1 METATPSKNPLLELT
16 PDDSLTPA
24 AMERAAGALA
34 RDGLLLRHG
43 AGPARRLVLF
53 DGRLG
58 AAQAEMLDRASPAL
72 LLATREPD
80 GEPSAWEVRLLAA
93 LLRGDSL
100 MPAQAVVSRAPL
112 TQVADVGPACEAASA
127 AVLEAGG
134 SRVAAGLVADVAHE
148 LAANALLDAPVDE
161 TGAPKYAHRRGQV
174 QHVAPEDA
182 CLLEWG
188 MEPGRAWLQA
198 VDRFGRLT
206 ASPLV
211 RVLRAWGG
219 KAQVD
224 ASGGGAGLGLRRIL
238 EHSDAVAVRVVP
250 GRGTVFTCAVDLGEA
265 RRRAA
270 QPKSLLFC
278 LERG

>member
-1 METATPSKNPLLELT
+1 METATPSKTPLLELT
-16 PDDSLTPA
+16 PDESLTPA
-24 AMERAAGALA
+24 ALERAAGALA

-43 AGPARRLVLF
+43 VAHMPRLVLF

-58 AAQAEMLDRASPAL
+58 AALVPLLEREPAAL

-80 GEPSAWEVRLLAA
+80 GEPSAWEVALLSS
-93 LLRGDSL
+93 LLRGSSL
-100 MPAQAVVSRAPL
+100 LPLQVRTGRARL
-112 TQVADVGPACEAASA
+112 TKVAEVGPACEAASE

-161 TGAPKYAHRRGQV
+161 AGVPRYAHRRDQV
-174 QHVAPEDA
+174 REVAPEDA

-188 MEPGRAWLQA
+188 VGEGRAWVQG
-198 VDRFGRLT
+198 VDRFGRLK
-206 ASPLV
+206 ASPLI
-211 RVLRAWGG
+211 RVLRSWGG

-250 GRGTVFTCAVDLGEA
+250 GRATEFACAVDLGEA

-270 QPKSLLFC
+270 HPKSLLFC